1 MNAVPLPASLL
12 FRPAVI
18 HPRKE
23 GWLIL
28 LEGERADSM
37 VNQTI
42 ETVIDRLYEFVR
54 INKATTVKA
63 TASALALS
71 EQQVEKLAHLL
82 EDAGLVTVN
91 YTLSEIQVLMP
102 SGEKPATAGQKAGGK
117 PASKSAEEK
126 IHDDTA
132 RLEREVMK
140 SQSVLEFVLSDL
152 YLRMHRVE
160 LMLVEIE
167 GEAES
172 SPGQASYLQ
181 SELATIYRQHAQFK
195 EHVSAMAKAGT
206 DFEKRMNAFE
216 AALSAIAT
224 KNAKPG
230 GGSTGGFFGFF
241 AKKPANPDAP
251 SSSGKNTVKSK
262 GELGQ

>member
-1 MNAVPLPASLL
+1 MPEARS
-12 FRPAVI
+12 
-18 HPRKE
+18 
-23 GWLIL
+23 
-28 LEGERADSM
+28 ADSM

-91 YTLSEIQVLMP
+91 YTLSEIQVSMP
-102 SGEKPATAGQKAGGK
+102 TGEKPAGAAQKTGDRTA
-117 PASKSAEEK
+117 PKSAEEK

-160 LMLVEIE
+160 LILVEIE

-172 SPGQASYLQ
+172 SPEQVSYLRG
-181 SELATIYRQHAQFK
+181 ELATIYRQHAQFS
-195 EHVSAMAKAGT
+195 EHVSAMAKAGA
-206 DFEKRMNAFE
+206 DFEKRMKAFE
-216 AALSAIAT
+216 AALSAIES
-224 KNAKPG
+224 KGAKPG
-230 GGSTGGFFGFF
+230 GGSSGGFFGFLS
-241 AKKPANPDAP
+241 KKPASAKAP
-251 SSSGKNTVKSK
+251 GAQDRNTVQSK
-262 GELGQ
+262 GDSRK